1 MWPLK
6 YQMKKKDNCYQN
18 ILHDDIDKL
27 PCYFMC
33 SLSFSKLA
41 LFMGNSATYIRVM
54 ESMHT
59 TATDNH
65 TIIEVVN
72 IVFGNFY
79 GTKEKI

>member
-1 MWPLK
+1 
-6 YQMKKKDNCYQN
+6 MKKKDNCYQN
-18 ILHDDIDKL
+18 ILLDDIDKL

-54 ESMHT
+54 KSMHT
-59 TATDNH
+59 TTTDNH
-65 TIIEVVN
+65 TIIELIN
-72 IVFGNFY
+72 IVFMIWFGNFC